1 MKLANVG
8 WITEDKLDFTLLVV
22 LVLETDRI
30 EPNFSAV
37 WFREVEAW
45 VLLRGVLVSWL
56 LRDLDRRLTLSRCSF
71 LSLSRSI
78 LR

>member
-78 LR
+78 FR